1 MMGFHEFKELCQVL
15 NSWKTT
21 FSSYDQDRSGTME
34 GHELQK
40 AIACMGTAATPRTQA
55 PEEKLLV
62 FLSEYVYVQVI
73 I

>member
-1 MMGFHEFKELCQVL
+1 MMGFHEFKELCHVL

-21 FSSYDQDRSGTME
+21 FSSYDQDHSGTVE

-40 AIACMGTAATPRTQA
+40 AIAFLGTATTARTQA

-62 FLSEYVYVQVI
+62 FLFEYVSVQVI

>member
-1 MMGFHEFKELCQVL
+1 MMGFHEFKELCHIL

-21 FSSYDQDRSGTME
+21 FSSYDLDHSGTVE

-40 AIACMGTAATPRTQA
+40 AIAFLGMTATPRTQA
-55 PEEKLLV
+55 PEEKPLV
-62 FLSEYVYVQVI
+62 FMSEYVYVQVI